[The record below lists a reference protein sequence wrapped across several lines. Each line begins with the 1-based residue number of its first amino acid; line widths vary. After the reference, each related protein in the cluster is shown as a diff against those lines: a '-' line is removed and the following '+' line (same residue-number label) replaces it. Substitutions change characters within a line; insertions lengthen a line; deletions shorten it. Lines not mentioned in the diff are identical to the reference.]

1 MTEPTSTQNYRPCF
15 AGYTEPRSGKQFR
28 CMRARGH
35 VGAHTCAGITW
46 SDAEADW
53 LTGAAS
59 ADEARRAA
67 ETRCAS
73 LHVGCCSKALYA
85 CTKDAGHEGDYLSG
99 IVSWT
104 DDKAVQ

>member
-1 MTEPTSTQNYRPCF
+1 VTAPTPGYRPCF
-15 AGYTEPRSGKQFR
+15 SGYTAPRSGKQYR

-35 VGAHTCAGITW
+35 GGAHTCAGISW

-53 LTGAAS
+53 LTAPAAV
-59 ADEARRAA
+59 ELPA
-67 ETRCAS
+67 EVRCAS

-85 CTKDAGHEGDYLSG
+85 CTREPGHDGDLSG